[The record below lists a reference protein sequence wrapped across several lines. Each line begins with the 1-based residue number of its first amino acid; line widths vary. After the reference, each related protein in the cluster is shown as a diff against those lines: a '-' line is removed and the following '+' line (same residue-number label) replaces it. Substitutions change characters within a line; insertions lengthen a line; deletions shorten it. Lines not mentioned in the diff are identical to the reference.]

1 MMLTTNLL
9 FVNCGGAART
19 SNNSSNNGT
28 GNDTGGDGDVSLE
41 DLSVL
46 EGGWIMGRC
55 SVYAA
60 AASLRHF
67 YQFTQTS
74 ETRISHVSNQLM
86 YSNNSCAS
94 PGSHMGA
101 TNFGNVEFDSTVTYG
116 TRKFFRGTWTAP
128 SGSVQEMIYA
138 FKTPTLICIF
148 SDTGFTNAASIN
160 SYVNQVSDL
169 DCFSK
174 YN

>member
-1 MMLTTNLL
+1 MLTTNLL

-19 SNNSSNNGT
+19 SNNASNNGT
-28 GNDTGGDGDVSLE
+28 GNDSGDDGDVSLE

-46 EGGWIMGRC
+46 EGG
-55 SVYAA
+55 A
-60 AASLRHF
+60 
-67 YQFTQTS
+67 
-74 ETRISHVSNQLM
+74 
-86 YSNNSCAS
+86 
-94 PGSHMGA
+94 
-101 TNFGNVEFDSTVTYG
+101 
-116 TRKFFRGTWTAP
+116 RKFFRGTWTAP

-160 SYVNQVSDL
+160 SYVNQISDL